1 MSRDEILHRIRENKP
16 DLARFHVRGLALFG
30 SVARDE
36 AKVTSDVD
44 VLVDFTRPV
53 GLFTFLR
60 LKEHLEQLL
69 GLPVD
74 LVTRDALKPQ
84 LRSAILREAVPA

>member
-1 MSRDEILHRIRENKP
+1 MRRDEILHRIRANKP
-16 DLARFHVRGLALFG
+16 DLAQFSVRSLSVFG

-36 AKVTSDVD
+36 AGTTSDVD
-44 VLVDFTRPV
+44 VLVDFTQPV

-60 LKEHLEQLL
+60 LQEHLEQLL
-69 GLPVD
+69 GLSVD

-84 LRSAILREAVPA
+84 LRSAILKEAVPA